1 MFHRPR
7 IDFHVVINPVF
18 AKFNGMYITGTTQ
31 KLPCT
36 LRVIC
41 LFGNNLGK
49 GVSAHDVD
57 AAQKQDY
64 IHNKR
69 IERFM

>member
-1 MFHRPR
+1 MEKRSNIRYTHGKDGMFHRPR

-18 AKFNGMYITGTTQ
+18 AKFNGMYITTQ
-31 KLPCT
+31 KLSCT

-41 LFGNNLGK
+41 LFGNNLAK

-57 AAQKQDY
+57 AA
-64 IHNKR
+64 
-69 IERFM
+69 